1 MAQKLKYSAK
11 FKRNYV
17 ALFAIA
23 FFCVMLLAELL
34 LALSIPVFVQRQ
46 DSYSREIKKR
56 EMLLL
61 FDDAQNT
68 CRSISEKDE
77 IIKQEK
83 MLLADTLSVLA
94 GYLREESSRL
104 TPEDVD
110 RLTPHVQYLHKV
122 ATQLKEGKC
131 FSRENKLDS
140 SKYIESVI
148 KK

>member
-77 IIKQEK
+77 I
-83 MLLADTLSVLA
+83 
-94 GYLREESSRL
+94 LRNTDAAHSSE
-104 TPEDVD
+104 TGSP
-110 RLTPHVQYLHKV
+110 
-122 ATQLKEGKC
+122 
-131 FSRENKLDS
+131 FSPPGS
-140 SKYIESVI
+140 I
-148 KK
+148 